1 MFLGFFGLNLAIY
14 VMILN
19 DLNFYIMKKVLLS
32 LGAAILFVAGAQAQ
46 TGFGL
51 KAGVNFPSYSYGDS
65 DDLSDTKSTVNFHV
79 TGYLDARVAP
89 GFYIQPGLSL
99 QGKGAKFAE
108 ATFGGTT
115 YDVSQNT
122 MWLDVP
128 VNFVGKFPVGAG
140 NVFVGAGPY
149 VGFGLSGKNKLNSTD
164 GDGDFSSTTLN
175 EFKFGKDETLK
186 GTDFGVNFLAGFKLG
201 NGLLLNANYGLG
213 LTNIAG
219 ERNIS
224 SDIKNRGFS
233 VGLGFEF

>member
-1 MFLGFFGLNLAIY
+1 MYLLIVKQFKL
-14 VMILN
+14 
-19 DLNFYIMKKVLLS
+19 YIMKKILLS

-99 QGKGAKFAE
+99 QGKGAKLIESTAL
-108 ATFGGTT
+108 GGSEVT
-115 YDVSQNT
+115 QNT

-128 VNFVGKFPVGAG
+128 VNFVGKFPVGGG
-140 NVFVGAGPY
+140 NVFLGAGPY
-149 VGFGLSGKNKLNSTD
+149 VGFGLSGKNKVSLNEGATS
-164 GDGDFSSTTLN
+164 GER